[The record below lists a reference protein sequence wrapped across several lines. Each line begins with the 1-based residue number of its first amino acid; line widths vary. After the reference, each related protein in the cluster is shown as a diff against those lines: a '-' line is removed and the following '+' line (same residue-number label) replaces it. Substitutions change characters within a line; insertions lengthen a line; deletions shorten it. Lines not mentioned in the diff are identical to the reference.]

1 MALASIVPMDLPIL
15 INLVEL
21 LERRDRVKS
30 RVMDRRVVLVER
42 DMEVMSK
49 QAGVHRASKQQT
61 EADVDINTHTPQS
74 NTEFQSTTSSF

>member
-49 QAGVHRASKQQT
+49 QVGVHRASKQQT
-61 EADVDINTHTPQS
+61 EADVDINTHIHPKAT
-74 NTEFQSTTSSF
+74 

>member
-61 EADVDINTHTPQS
+61 EADVDINTHAPKQHR
-74 NTEFQSTTSSF
+74 FQLTTSSF